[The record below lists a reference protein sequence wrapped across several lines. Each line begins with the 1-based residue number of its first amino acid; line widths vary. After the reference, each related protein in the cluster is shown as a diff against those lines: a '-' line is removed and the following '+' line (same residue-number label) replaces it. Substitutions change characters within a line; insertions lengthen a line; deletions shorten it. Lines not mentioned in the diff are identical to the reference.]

1 CPNVLLQ
8 TGQVKQQRD
17 KTAMDEMENSVTR
30 HYSVGDLQKN
40 ILDGLKVTGIDLEQL
55 TIDDL
60 STVDEF
66 HIGGRKAT
74 EYMISKMPSLDN
86 GHLLDVGSGIGGAAR
101 TMAVETGCKV
111 TGIDLTP
118 EYVEVARTLTDLTR
132 LDDLVRFEIASAL
145 SMPFADGALDG
156 GYMIHVGMNIADKAA
171 LFREIYRV
179 LRPGSHFGVYDVMCL
194 NDGDLSYPVPW
205 ANDDSTSSLASPAE
219 YRQLMADAGF
229 VVMAENNR
237 HDFALSFFQDTIA
250 KTKVAGGPP
259 TLGLHVLI
267 GATTAA
273 KMKNMIENISAG
285 YITPMEIIAQKQE

>member
-1 CPNVLLQ
+1 MPNEKV
-8 TGQVKQQRD
+8 VS
-17 KTAMDEMENSVTR
+17 E
-30 HYSVGDLQKN
+30 HYTHGDLLSDIETALIRQGKT
-40 ILDGLKVTGIDLEQL
+40 IADVTLEDLAP
-55 TIDDL
+55 
-60 STVDEF
+60 VDEF
-66 HIGGRKAT
+66 HIGGRRAT
-74 EYMISKMPSLDN
+74 EHFLDQLN
-86 GHLLDVGSGIGGAAR
+86 FVAQSNILDVGCGLGGPARFAADR
-101 TMAVETGCKV
+101 YNIYV

-118 EYVEVARTLTDLTR
+118 EFIETGQVLCLWVGMEEQVTLHQGG
-132 LDDLVRFEIASAL
+132 AL

-179 LRPGSHFGVYDVMCL
+179 LRPGSHFGVYDVMLL

-219 YRQLMADAGF
+219 YRQLMVDAGF
-229 VVMAENNR
+229 VVMTENNR

-250 KTKVAGGPP
+250 KTKAAGGPP